1 MTYCHSEFNTHNDTE
16 TAVSKSTST
25 HTRRLGHLAL
35 MVAHCAGMVDLVALP
50 VWVGTLIQHYQF
62 APQQAG
68 GLATLFLLGAVVA
81 SLVLAPRFG
90 RLSNRIVAAC
100 GFAVSALAFFGASI
114 HTDFATMAAL
124 HGLAGLAT
132 GSALSVTHGTI
143 ARGTNPHRGFA
154 VVGMALGIFAIS
166 FFALVPQLVA
176 ATGGGALFEVFAGVM
191 AVACVVSALAFPQ
204 ARSAASV
211 TPDLVLASARAGRSS
226 LPRAVWFGI
235 VGIGCMG
242 LVQAMTF
249 SFLERVGS
257 DHGFGLA
264 AVTAVLVALGL
275 VNLFPAGLAALLE
288 KRWSARTV
296 LLVGPVLQALL
307 VLVIMGSTAF
317 APYAAAAS
325 VFAAV
330 MIFTHTFAFGLMARL
345 EPSGRAMAATPA
357 MVMIGAAIGPV
368 LGGILVQ
375 SFGYASLGPVAL
387 VLASLAVLC
396 FSRLPRQSD
405 ELLACTSIPA
415 PAQS

>member
-1 MTYCHSEFNTHNDTE
+1 M
-16 TAVSKSTST
+16 STST
-25 HTRRLGHLAL
+25 PTRTRLFGHLAL

-68 GLATLFLLGAVVA
+68 GLATLFLAGAVVA

-90 RLSNRIVAAC
+90 RLSNRAVAAC
-100 GFAVSALAFFGASI
+100 GFAVSALAFLGASMR
-114 HTDFATMAAL
+114 TDFAAMAAL
-124 HGLAGLAT
+124 HGLAGLAA

-154 VVGMALGIFAIS
+154 VVGMALGVFAIA
-166 FFALVPQLVA
+166 FFAIVPPLVA
-176 ATGGGALFEVFAGVM
+176 AMGGGALFGVFAGVM
-191 AVACVVSALAFPQ
+191 AVGSVVSALAFPQ
-204 ARSAASV
+204 ISRTPLV
-211 TPDLVLASARAGRSS
+211 TPDMVLTTTKAGRTA
-226 LPRAVWFGI
+226 LPRVVWFGI
-235 VGIGCMG
+235 VGLGCMG

-257 DHGFGLA
+257 DRGFGLA
-264 AVTAVLVALGL
+264 AVTGVLVALGI
-275 VNLFPAGLAALLE
+275 VNLFPAALAALLE
-288 KRWSARTV
+288 KRWPARTV
-296 LLVGPVLQALL
+296 LLVGPMLQALL

-317 APYAAAAS
+317 APYAVAAS

-368 LGGILVQ
+368 LGGTLVQ
-375 SFGYASLGPVAL
+375 SFGYASLGLAAL
-387 VLASLAVLC
+387 ALGSTAVLC
-396 FSRLPRQSD
+396 FSRLPRRATD
-405 ELLACTSIPA
+405 VLVCATTTA

>member
-1 MTYCHSEFNTHNDTE
+1 MNAPNPTR
-16 TAVSKSTST
+16 T
-25 HTRRLGHLAL
+25 HTLGHVAL

-68 GLATLFLLGAVVA
+68 GLATLFLAGAVVA

-90 RLSNRIVAAC
+90 RLSNRAVAAC
-100 GFAVSALAFFGASI
+100 GFAVSALAFFGASMR
-114 HTDFATMAAL
+114 TDFAAMAAL
-124 HGLAGLAT
+124 HALAGLAA

-154 VVGMALGIFAIS
+154 VVGMALGVFAIA
-166 FFALVPQLVA
+166 FFATVPPLVA
-176 ATGGGALFEVFAGVM
+176 ATGGGALFYVFSGVM

-204 ARSAASV
+204 ARTVPPVPALDPAL
-211 TPDLVLASARAGRSS
+211 TTARSGRNA

-235 VGIGCMG
+235 VGIGCIG

-249 SFLERVGS
+249 AFLERVGS
-257 DHGFGLA
+257 DRGFGLA
-264 AVTAVLVALGL
+264 AVTAVLVALGV
-275 VNLFPAGLAALLE
+275 VNLFPAALAALLE
-288 KRWSARTV
+288 KRWPARTV
-296 LLVGPVLQALL
+296 LLTGPVLQALL
-307 VLVIMGSTAF
+307 VLVIMGSTTY

-368 LGGILVQ
+368 LGGTLVQ
-375 SFGYASLGPVAL
+375 SFGYASLGLAAL
-387 VLASLAVLC
+387 VLGSVAVLC
-396 FSRLPRQSD
+396 FSRLPRQAADVLVS
-405 ELLACTSIPA
+405 AATPA